1 MNHAT
6 LGRTVGTTP
15 VWRDGTQFMCTAVK
29 VGPCVVARLKSS
41 AGPDGYD
48 AAVLA
53 YEPVEARKLTKPE
66 LGVFEALSL
75 QPHRHLREFRL
86 SKETLEALEA
96 GQTIGLENLKVGNFV
111 DVRAKSKGKG
121 FSGVM
126 KRHNFHGAHAGHGS
140 HESFRGPGTGGAGSA
155 TPGRVPRGVKRP
167 GRQGGK
173 YVTVQSVQIIDIL
186 EDESIVLLKGGV
198 PGAKGALVELRE
210 AKKLSDFVVAKRLEA
225 AKNASGET
233 GFINPLKAAKRAA
246 RGG

>member
-29 VGPCVVARLKSS
+29 VGPCVVARVKSK
-41 AGPDGYD
+41 AGTDGYD

-53 YEPVEARKLTKPE
+53 FEPVAEHKLRKPE
-66 LGVFEALSL
+66 LGVFKALNIA
-75 QPHRHLREFRL
+75 PHRHLREFRL
-86 SKETLEALEA
+86 SQESLSNLEP
-96 GQTIGLENLKVGNFV
+96 GMTIGLENLKVGNFL
-111 DVRAKSKGKG
+111 DIRAKSKGKG

-126 KRHNFHGAHAGHGS
+126 KRHNFRGAHAGHGS

-155 TPGRVPRGVKRP
+155 TPGRVPKGKKRP

-173 YVTVQSVQIIDIL
+173 QVTIQSVQIIDIL
-186 EDESIVLLKGGV
+186 EDESIILLKGSV
-198 PGAKGALVELRE
+198 PGAKGALVEIRE
-210 AKKLSDFVVAKRLEA
+210 AKKLSDALVAKRLEA